1 MYATSPFIT
10 IFDNILMFSK
20 HWTLCK
26 YNSYVNFT
34 LISQFVVLTLLT
46 NVHKYRP
53 LTLIFVGGG
62 ENTPCLCFDLLIVKK
77 LILFYFE
84 LKGSIKEGIR
94 FINAVVACFSIFP
107 ISTHP
112 QCYYCTNTG
121 TFHYI
126 FCRMSYFASPLP
138 MLLGLIIC
146 L

>member
-1 MYATSPFIT
+1 M
-10 IFDNILMFSK
+10 
-20 HWTLCK
+20 
-26 YNSYVNFT
+26 
-34 LISQFVVLTLLT
+34 VLTLLT

-112 QCYYCTNTG
+112 PTG